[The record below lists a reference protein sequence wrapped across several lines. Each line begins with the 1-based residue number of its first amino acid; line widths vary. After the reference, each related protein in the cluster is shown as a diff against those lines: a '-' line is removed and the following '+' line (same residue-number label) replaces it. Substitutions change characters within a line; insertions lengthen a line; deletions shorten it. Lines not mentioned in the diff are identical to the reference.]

1 MLRKQGFLEV
11 PLIINLRIFLLNLPN
26 ALASLRILLAPLMF
40 WIILNPEIFT
50 DNGYHITWNY
60 YFASLLFVLA
70 SATDFFD
77 GYIARQ
83 WNQMTMLGAILD
95 PLADKMLTIAA
106 FLALMMVG
114 VASVWAIYIII
125 VRELFITGLR
135 TVAVSEGIEVKASW
149 AGKVKTVGQMIAIGF
164 LLMHWSFGSE
174 LLWFA
179 VALTLYSGL
188 EYIWGF
194 KNALLRDIK

>member
-1 MLRKQGFLEV
+1 M
-11 PLIINLRIFLLNLPN
+11 LNLPN

-40 WIILNPEIFT
+40 WIILNPDIFT
-50 DNGYHITWNY
+50 QNGFDITWNY

-77 GYIARQ
+77 GYIARE

-106 FLALMMVG
+106 FLGLMMIG
-114 VASVWAIYIII
+114 EASAWAIYIII

-135 TVAVSEGIEVKASW
+135 TVALSENISVKASW
-149 AGKVKTVGQMIAIGF
+149 AGKVKTVAQMFAIGF
-164 LLMHWSFGSE
+164 LLMHWAFGSE

-179 VALTLYSGL
+179 VFLTIYSGL
-188 EYIWGF
+188 EYLWGF
-194 KNALLRDIK
+194 KNALLKEAR